1 MQPVSEEYKES
12 MKSPLRDRGYMR
24 VTFGGV
30 NSQAQNTG
38 VISGEQLSYSDP
50 SKVFNN
56 GLDTYVYAT
65 LENNFTKVDGTMY
78 FYYDN
83 YSSQKLE
90 KGFIGDSLI
99 SENNP
104 YQFVISF
111 PYAVSFDTVSFNFG
125 ENYPLAFTITDNL
138 NNTYT
143 YQNDSGRLFT
153 IEQDFEDVTEL
164 TFTITD
170 MKNEYDRFRLYSVKF
185 DAGYEYQ
192 NDVILDSEF
201 SSSIS
206 PINEKLPQMNFSLK
220 LTNENHN
227 FDIENPKSIF
237 NQFNTNTE
245 VNVYYGYQLSDRIEW
260 LQAAKLFVEKWDNDN
275 ESATI
280 YARDIL
286 QNSDQLYIKGT
297 ATQKSLY
304 DLAVDALTEMGI
316 SDYSIDSELALIT
329 TTNPIPLI
337 PCKEALQI
345 IANAAC
351 KRLFIKRDGSI
362 KIGDDIY
369 AYEFSSNGTLLY
381 SDINS
386 IGNSDT
392 KVNYVTVETNYT
404 KINGTMYFN
413 TAYSP
418 FLNVG
423 YVSEQ
428 ISNQYGLFI
437 TRDDDIKLTE
447 PVIRNNVINLPYE
460 LNEKVSGQEKPII
473 TITLA
478 EETGLS
484 GIRLIFG
491 ETYATKY
498 VVRCLYNDEIQEQV
512 FVSSNLIDNTVEF
525 ANGYGNKIEI
535 EFVETAEPYNRVR
548 VNYLEVGRKDNI
560 YKFDEVDMMSYPRF
574 NKFETI
580 RKISVPYYSYTYSST
595 SEKLLEQSVVVTDI
609 TEEFVFTW
617 NQAATNL
624 SYSGSSS
631 GYTILDSGAYSVT
644 VRFNSTGT
652 KTFVVNGNKYIVS
665 EQVVEEVIN
674 ENGKDIT
681 WDNPLINSKTM
692 AENLLSWLKDYY
704 LLDGYY
710 EFDTRGNPEI
720 DANDNGIQMKY
731 TGNLMN
737 VLITDIT
744 LGFNGAFS
752 GSVKNLK
759 KGDIA

>member
-12 MKSPLRDRGYMR
+12 MKSPLRDRGYIR

-30 NSQAQNTG
+30 NSIAQNTAF
-38 VISGEQLSYSDP
+38 ISGDQLEYSDS

-65 LENNFTKVDGTMY
+65 LEQNFTKVDGSMY
-78 FYYDN
+78 FYSAN
-83 YSSQKLE
+83 SSAQKLE
-90 KGFIGDSLI
+90 RGFIGDSLI

-111 PYAVSFDTVSFNFG
+111 PTAVSFDTVIFNFG
-125 ENYPLAFTITDNL
+125 KNYPLAFTITDNF

-164 TFTITD
+164 TFTITE
-170 MKNEYDRFRLYSVKF
+170 MINENDRFRLYSMNF
-185 DAGYEYQ
+185 GSGYEYQ
-192 NDVILDSEF
+192 NDMILDSSFE
-201 SSSIS
+201 SSIS
-206 PINEKLPQMNFSLK
+206 PINENLPQMNFSLK
-220 LTNENHN
+220 LVNENHD
-227 FDIENPKSIF
+227 FDSENPRSVL
-237 NQFNTNTE
+237 NQFNTSTE

-260 LQAAKLFVEKWDNDN
+260 LQGAKLYVEKWDNDN

-286 QNSDQLYIKGT
+286 QNSDKLYIKGT
-297 ATQKSLY
+297 STQKSLY

-329 TTNPIPLI
+329 TTNPIPLV
-337 PCKEALQI
+337 PCKEALQL
-345 IANAAC
+345 IANAGR

-369 AYEFSSNGTLLY
+369 AYIYSSNGTLPY
-381 SDINS
+381 SDIDS
-386 IGNSDT
+386 IGNNDT
-392 KVNYVTVETNYT
+392 KDNYATLETNYT
-404 KINGTMYFN
+404 KANGTMYFD
-413 TAYSP
+413 TSSS
-418 FLNVG
+418 FKNVG

-428 ISNQYGLFI
+428 ISNQYCLFS
-437 TRDDDIKLTE
+437 TRVGDIKLSE
-447 PVIRNNVINLPYE
+447 PVIRNNIVNLPYE
-460 LNEKVSGQEKPII
+460 LNEISESEKPVI

-478 EETGLS
+478 TGTALG

-498 VVRCLYNDEIQEQV
+498 TVRCLYNDEIQEQI
-512 FVSSNLIDNTVEF
+512 FVSSNLKDNTVEF
-525 ANGYGNKIEI
+525 ANGYGDKIEI

-548 VNYLEVGRKDNI
+548 VNYLEVIRKDNI

-580 RKISVPYYSYTYSST
+580 HKITVPYFSYTNSST

-631 GYTILDSGAYSVT
+631 GYTILSSGAYSVT
-644 VRFNSTGT
+644 VRFSSTGT
-652 KTFVVNGNKYIVS
+652 KTFVVTGYKFVVS

-674 ENGKDIT
+674 ENGKDVI
-681 WDNPLINSKTM
+681 WDNPLINSKSM
-692 AENLLSWLKDYY
+692 AEDLLSWIKAYY
-704 LLDGYY
+704 LLEGYY
-710 EFDTRGNPEI
+710 EFNTRGNPEI
-720 DANDNGIQMKY
+720 DANDNGIQTKY
-731 TGNLMN
+731 TGNLMS

-744 LGFNGAFS
+744 LDFDGAFS
-752 GSVKNLK
+752 GSVKTLK
-759 KGDIA
+759 KGDMA